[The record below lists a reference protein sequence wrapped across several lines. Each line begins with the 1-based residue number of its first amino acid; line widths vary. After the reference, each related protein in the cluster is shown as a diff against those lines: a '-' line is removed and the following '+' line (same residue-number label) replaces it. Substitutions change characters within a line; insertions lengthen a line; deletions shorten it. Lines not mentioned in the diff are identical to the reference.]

1 MLKPLG
7 LVLLMAS
14 AALAQGKLAPV
25 DEAGYPKMLSASR
38 GKVLLVDFW
47 ATYCKPCRA
56 ETPALV
62 AIEEKL
68 KAKGVK
74 LIMVS
79 ADEPEQEAAAAKFL
93 AGARVSG
100 PWFIRRAKDDDRFIN
115 LVDPKWNGALPALFL
130 YDRSGRKVKAW
141 FGETAAKDVESAVVK
156 LL

>member
-93 AGARVSG
+93 AGARVNG